1 VITDAVSLPRLFSNT
16 LPIRE
21 PKRSECA
28 DDRGNLLVAI
38 SELTGAMGTHLVR
51 HTDATGTFC
60 DPLRGRTA
68 CSVDAETFDLIENAL
83 VARCPALEPIWTR
96 RSAILVRDVLVAK
109 LADRTDGSLWI
120 VLEFDRHDRQL
131 AARASDLLRPI
142 AMIVEAH
149 LAQGDQV
156 NELRDHKRAAM
167 AALDRDDCGTIAL
180 KADNTIV
187 FANAAAQTILAEE
200 AVLQIRRGV
209 VRPTRYQD
217 AVRFQVALDCVLAN
231 AAVMNG
237 RRRGAIMMLEH
248 PTYTRPLVAVLVPV
262 QAHDAGTNGMH
273 ETSAIIYLI
282 RPDRVGQRGLDQ
294 LCQLYKLTPV
304 ETRLVG
310 QLVGGNCV
318 ATAAS
323 NMRIKPDTARAY
335 LKQIFAKTGTHR
347 QAELLHLIGH
357 SLRGIPTDVEF
368 DAL

>member
-1 VITDAVSLPRLFSNT
+1 MNTEAISLPRLFPNRPAVS
-16 LPIRE
+16 E
-21 PKRSECA
+21 PVHVERR
-28 DDRGNLLVAI
+28 DDRRDLLNAI
-38 SELTGAMGTHLVR
+38 RELTGAIGAHLVL
-51 HTDATGTFC
+51 HVDAAGAFC
-60 DPLRGRTA
+60 NPLKARTIA
-68 CSVDAETFDLIENAL
+68 SVDAEALDLIENAM
-83 VARCPALEPIWTR
+83 VARTPALEPIWSR
-96 RSAILVRDVLVAK
+96 RSTLLVRDVLIAK
-109 LADRTDGSLWI
+109 LADRADGSLWI
-120 VLEFDRHDRQL
+120 VLEFDRHDRQS
-131 AARASDLLRPI
+131 AASASDLLKPV
-142 AMIVEAH
+142 AMIVDAH
-149 LAQGDQV
+149 LEQVELV

-167 AALDRDDCGTIAL
+167 AALDRDDCGAIAL

-187 FANAAAQTILAEE
+187 FANAAAQAILAEE
-200 AVLQIRRGV
+200 AVLQVRRGV

-231 AAVMNG
+231 AAARNG

-262 QAHDAGTNGMH
+262 PSNGAGANSALDA
-273 ETSAIIYLI
+273 SAIIYLI

-310 QLVGGNCV
+310 QLVSGHCV

-347 QAELLHLIGH
+347 QAELIHLIGH